1 MFKILDGRAEFYQ
14 WDIDRKLVVEDA
26 SITEVHFC
34 NRTDNC
40 SLVCEVYEEDGLRV
54 VNVPNILLQT
64 DWRINVYGYDVNYT
78 KHSACFSVV
87 ARTQP
92 ADYIYKET
100 EVMSFS
106 EVLAR
111 AEQSARGAE
120 YYCEAAQLAVL
131 NANAASSKAAQ
142 YANDAL
148 VNAGIADSASSNAA
162 RYANDARAEATYSA
176 NAAIRAE
183 ASAKEA
189 QEAVEGMANIVDD
202 LESSI
207 DLIANAVRG
216 TASGETV
223 VLDDVSPFTQFM
235 NVKLSSKNLTSRV
248 FDNAVAVGDS
258 VNNYI
263 FGAAGGKVPKTS
275 EVDAYEENTQYTV
288 SLRVTPKDI
297 TYSAKGRLIFAR
309 VDYSDGT
316 NIYFDL
322 VNEYNWEMPENTL
335 LTFTTAPNKTV
346 TNIDFRK
353 HNRWTGGTITLNDL
367 QIEKGLVATD
377 YTPHIDNI
385 ADVVLTDG
393 TNTYK
398 PDADG
403 IVRGVESVYP
413 TTTLSTDTTGALIT
427 VEYNKDTNKV
437 IQSLVNAIISLGG
450 NI

>member
-34 NRTDNC
+34 NKTDNC

-78 KHSACFSVV
+78 KHSACFGVV

-100 EVMSFS
+100 EVMTFS
-106 EVLAR
+106 SVLER
-111 AEQSARGAE
+111 AEQAAKGAE
-120 YYCEAAQLAVL
+120 SYCEAAQLAVV
-131 NANAASSKAAQ
+131 NANTASSKAAQ

-148 VNAGIADSASSNAA
+148 VNAGIADSASSNAI
-162 RYANDARAEATYSA
+162 RYANDARTEATYSA

-235 NVKLSSKNLTSRV
+235 KVNLASKNLTSRV
-248 FDNAVAVGDS
+248 LNNAVAVGDGI
-258 VNNYI
+258 NNNI
-263 FGAAGGKVPKTS
+263 FGATGGRVPKPD

-288 SLRVTPKDI
+288 SLKVTPKDI
-297 TYSAKGRLIFAR
+297 TYSATGRFIFGTAT
-309 VDYSDGT
+309 YTDGT
-316 NIYFDL
+316 TAYFDL
-322 VNEYNWEMPENTL
+322 VGNKNCNVEPNTL
-335 LTFTTAPNKTV
+335 LSFTTAPNKTV
-346 TNIDFRK
+346 TSIDLRK
-353 HNRWTGGTITLNDL
+353 HSRWTGGTITLNDL
-367 QIEKGLVATD
+367 QIEKGLVATE
-377 YTPHIDNI
+377 YTPHIDKAN
-385 ADVVLTDG
+385 VTLTDG
-393 TNTYK
+393 TNKYK
-398 PDADG
+398 ANEDG
-403 IVRGVESVYP
+403 TVSGVESVFP
-413 TTTLSTDTTGALIT
+413 TTTLTTDTVGALIS